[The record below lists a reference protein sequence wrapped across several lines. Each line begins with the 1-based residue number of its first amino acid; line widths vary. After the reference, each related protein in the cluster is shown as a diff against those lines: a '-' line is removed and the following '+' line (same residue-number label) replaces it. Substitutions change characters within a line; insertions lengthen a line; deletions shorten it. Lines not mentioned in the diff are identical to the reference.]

1 MQKLKAIFSRL
12 KKILMSLFKFFS
24 NPKKVFSGIIF
35 FLRFCVLLLIFMI
48 KESLELIGR
57 IKFLHF
63 VTKPIGQR
71 LNKIYMKVISWFD
84 TYEKGNITSM
94 DIIYLALKHLKA
106 KKTRTIV
113 TIGGMAIGF
122 GAVVLLLS
130 LGYGFQRLVVSR
142 VARLEEMR
150 QIDVTVGQ
158 ASSLVL
164 DDETIESF
172 QKVEG
177 VEYVL
182 PVLSVVSKVSYNNSV
197 SDVVAYAV
205 TSKYLEQSAIQ
216 PSKGEI
222 FESDEIGLDLEEDDE
237 GEVAGASVVLKTGAK
252 MGAEIYKVNYAIN
265 PVIWKAVYEDASED
279 SKLIGYT
286 KRVVGNQEAREI
298 WGHDYAASSAD
309 LEGIDIYGNTY
320 NRWIN
325 DSFPIWIAENCDM
338 KDLDC
343 VDGFYKIMK
352 ENSRQAVSV
361 GYITEKDVVV
371 DRFEIINPEENYL
384 EEGKVL
390 GTVNFSLDEDV
401 WVPLY
406 SQWKVE
412 AVEYDL
418 FTKSI
423 EEEYLQ
429 GELVLGRSYQD
440 ENRFGAV
447 GENENGQWLG
457 YWIRVE
463 LPIWRKVDCQDCS
476 DYYLMETDDND
487 EQLTSVKY
495 IPVQY
500 LTIDEMPAA
509 ANFGQVLGEATA
521 SAEVAADVSLDAEQL
536 SALGLS
542 ASDAAGLTAEELA
555 WVEIASEAGLVS
567 TPEKE
572 ILSFH
577 DSVKKV
583 ALINR
588 AMARLLGVEESK
600 SIGEVFQTT
609 FVLDSEFFNE
619 EDKNAESTEIEYKII
634 GVIPEEKTPAFYLP
648 FIDLKGL
655 GIDHY
660 SQVKVVVKDKKDLP
674 EVRTTI
680 ESMGFKTSSVVD
692 TIDRINSFFTTIR
705 IVLVVLGMIALGVAA
720 LGMFNTLTVS
730 LMEKTREV
738 GLMKA
743 MGMQADE
750 VQRLFLAESIIIGLA
765 GGVSGL
771 LLGFLTGKII
781 SVILSTVSVTKGMGL
796 IDVTYIPVALLI
808 SILIL
813 SSVVGILTGIF
824 PARRATKISALNALR
839 YE

>member
-1 MQKLKAIFSRL
+1 MQKLKALFSIL
-12 KKILMSLFKFFS
+12 KKILISLFKFFS
-24 NPKKVFSGIIF
+24 NPKKVFSSLVF

-48 KESLELIGR
+48 KETLELIGR

-63 VTKPIGQR
+63 ITRPIGQS
-71 LNKIYMKVISWFD
+71 LNKIYKKVISWFD
-84 TYEKGNITSM
+84 TYENGNITSM
-94 DIIYLALKHLKA
+94 DIIYLAIKHLKA

-150 QIDVTVGQ
+150 QIDVSVGQ

-164 DDETIESF
+164 DDATIESF
-172 QKVEG
+172 QKIEG

-222 FESDEIGLDLEEDDE
+222 FESDEISLDLEEEE

-265 PVIWKAVYEDASED
+265 PVIWKAVYEGASED

-286 KRVVGNQEAREI
+286 KRVVGNQEAREV
-298 WGHDYAASSAD
+298 WGHDYSASSAD
-309 LEGIDIYGNTY
+309 LEGIDVYGNTY

-325 DSFPIWIAENCDM
+325 DSFPIWISENCDM

-343 VDGFYKIMK
+343 VDGYYKIMK
-352 ENSRQAVSV
+352 ENSRQAVKS

-371 DRFEIINPEENYL
+371 DRFEILNPEENYL

-390 GTVNFSLDEDV
+390 GAVNFSLDEDV
-401 WVPLY
+401 WLPLY
-406 SQWKVE
+406 SEWKVD

-423 EEEYLQ
+423 EEEYFQ

-457 YWIRVE
+457 YWIRAE
-463 LPIWRKVDCQDCS
+463 LPIWRKIDCQDCS

-487 EQLTSVKY
+487 KQMTSIKY
-495 IPVQY
+495 IPVQN
-500 LTIDEMPAA
+500 LTIDEMPEA
-509 ANFGQVLGEATA
+509 ANFGQVLGDATA
-521 SAEVAADVSLDAEQL
+521 SAEVASEITLDAEQL

-542 ASDAAGLTAEELA
+542 ASDAASLTAEELA

-588 AMARLLGVEESK
+588 AMARLLGVEEGK
-600 SIGEVFQTT
+600 SIGEIFQTT
-609 FVLDSEFFNE
+609 FVLDSEFFDE
-619 EDKNAESTEIEYKII
+619 EEKNAESTEIEYKII

-660 SQVKVVVKDKKDLP
+660 SQVKVVVENKKDLP
-674 EVRTTI
+674 EVRTAI

-705 IVLVVLGMIALGVAA
+705 IVLMVLGMIALGVAA

-771 LLGFLTGKII
+771 LLGFLTGKAI
-781 SVILSTVSVTKGMGL
+781 SMILSTVSVTKGMGV
-796 IDVTYIPVALLI
+796 IDVTYIPLALLI
-808 SILIL
+808 SIIVL
-813 SSVVGILTGIF
+813 SSIVGILTGIF